1 MVKNSKMG
9 INKNDI
15 LDALKDIQDQVVGMG
30 FIGTNAN
37 NLWRSELTANYIV
50 RKLTEPNVSE
60 SLLCYINGCENIRDK
75 NDCFC
80 DEHLVD

>member
-1 MVKNSKMG
+1 MEIDKV
-9 INKNDI
+9 DI
-15 LDALKDIQDQVVGMG
+15 KDDLQNIQDQVDGMG
-30 FIGTNAN
+30 FIGTNAKD
-37 NLWRSELTANYIV
+37 LWRSELTANYIV
-50 RKLTEPNVSE
+50 RKLTVPNVSE